1 MKNSEMK
8 THYRKVFKSDH
19 LGIEDLEDFI
29 EEKVTLIFTIREVKQ
44 EIGVQVAGKKGSF
57 NIAYFVEPI
66 KPLVLN
72 ATNSK
77 VVKGLAGGSP
87 FVEYWN
93 NITVELFIDASVKM
107 KGEVVGGVRLKGG
120 SKTLPVLIKGTA
132 AYQNA
137 VKYFKENNN
146 FQKVEERFTLTKEI
160 KDSIET
166 DSLIPA

>member
-1 MKNSEMK
+1 MKNAETK

-19 LGIEDLEDFI
+19 LGSADLEDMI
-29 EEKVTLIFTIREVKQ
+29 EEKKSLVFTIKEVKQ
-44 EIGVQVAGKKGSF
+44 EIGAAVAGKKGNF

-77 VVKGLAGGSP
+77 TVKALAGGSP
-87 FVEYWN
+87 FVEDWK
-93 NITVELFIDASVKM
+93 NITVELFIDATVKM
-107 KGEVVGGVRLKGG
+107 KGETVGGVRVKAG
-120 SKTLPVLIKGTA
+120 SKSLPVLQKGTA

-146 FQKVEERFTLTKEI
+146 LIKVEERFTVTPEI
-160 KDSIET
+160 KQSINE